1 MRLSVCL
8 SVCPSVSLTVCLS
21 VRVRV
26 PEGAVGA
33 GGGRGLPG
41 RRRDGALVLL
51 AQRVHG
57 RLVVGAAGAA
67 VVGRGLVADG
77 AQAGA
82 GGTHTGADAEETVV
96 KGDVSYHQV

>member
-1 MRLSVCL
+1 MPSHSVW
-8 SVCPSVSLTVCLS
+8 SDGAGP
-21 VRVRV
+21 

-33 GGGRGLPG
+33 GGGRGLLG
-41 RRRDGALVLL
+41 RGRDGALLLLL
-51 AQRVHG
+51 AQCVHG

-82 GGTHTGADAEETVV
+82 GERPSQGRRGRLDRP
-96 KGDVSYHQV
+96 GLYPL